1 LSLAPRAGL
10 GVHPTVTQRFPAR
23 LAASLL
29 PPLGLLAFWIGIII
43 AARLYPTPY
52 DWQYTVVSNLFSPR
66 RDPAGH
72 IWASAGVVM
81 CSLCALAW
89 ASIAQRQWRRA
100 AGLSA
105 LQLGS
110 FCMLCSSMLP
120 GWLLRVTKAHEM
132 LALVAFTAL
141 CLGIV
146 HLTFLCA
153 EWALLE
159 WTRGSARQGRLSASL
174 LAGAAVLPILFAG
187 LAQLYVFYALP
198 ELHWVSR
205 AWRAN
210 GIPVYLSFAFWE
222 WITCALLSAYIAAI
236 SLATHKMGSGAY
248 GPVVRSTPPA

>member
-1 LSLAPRAGL
+1 MA
-10 GVHPTVTQRFPAR
+10 QRFYGR
-23 LAASLL
+23 LAASLIL
-29 PPLGLLAFWIGIII
+29 PAGLLAFWPGIVN
-43 AARLYPTPY
+43 AALRYPTPY
-52 DWQYTVVSNLFSPR
+52 DWQYTTVSNLFSPR

-72 IWASAGVVM
+72 IWASSGVVI

-89 ASIAQRQWRRA
+89 ASATKRRWRRA

-110 FCMLCSSMLP
+110 FCMLCSSMRP
-120 GWLLRVTKAHEM
+120 GWLLRVPKAHEM
-132 LALVAFTAL
+132 LALLAFTAL

-153 EWALLE
+153 EWALLQL
-159 WTRGSARQGRLSASL
+159 TRGSARQRGLSASL

-205 AWRAN
+205 AWRA
-210 GIPVYLSFAFWE
+210 GGVPPYLSFAFWE
-222 WITCALLSAYIAAI
+222 WTTCALLSAYVAAV
-236 SLATHKMGSGAY
+236 SLATYFMQL
-248 GPVVRSTPPA
+248 RNR